1 MRMFSYS
8 MFLTYLFLTGCSSQK
23 GVTPATHGSYSE
35 DLSVVRPKI
44 EVAASTENT
53 PATDNNARRQTA
65 YVEPTINVNKQVDEV
80 LDSINRI
87 NLAQRY
93 IDGFTIQIYSGGKRE
108 EALNIKRQIS
118 SSMPGVDSEV
128 QYVQPN
134 FRVKV
139 GKYNERV
146 EAQKDYMKVRQY
158 FPNAI
163 VIPER
168 ISIN

>member
-8 MFLTYLFLTGCSSQK
+8 IFLTYLFLTGCSSQK
-23 GVTPATHGSYSE
+23 GTTPVTHGSYTE
-35 DLSVVRPKI
+35 DLSAVRPKA
-44 EVAASTENT
+44 EVLMETKTVDTPDNT
-53 PATDNNARRQTA
+53 TRRQTA
-65 YVEPTINVNKQVDEV
+65 YVEPTINVNKKVDEV

-87 NLAQRY
+87 NLSQRY
-93 IDGFTIQIYSGGKRE
+93 IDGFTIQIYSGAKRE
-108 EALNIKRQIS
+108 EALNIKKQIS
-118 SSMPGVDSEV
+118 ANMPDVDSEV

-139 GKYNERV
+139 GKYNQRI

-168 ISIN
+168 LAIN

>member
-1 MRMFSYS
+1 MFSYS

-23 GVTPATHGSYSE
+23 GVTPTTHGSYSE

-44 EVAASTENT
+44 EAGTDTKVVETTGNNT
-53 PATDNNARRQTA
+53 RRQTT

-80 LDSINRI
+80 LDSINRM
-87 NLAQRY
+87 NLSQRY
-93 IDGFTIQIYSGGKRE
+93 IDGFTIQIYSGAKRE
-108 EALNIKRQIS
+108 DALNIKRQITS
-118 SSMPGVDSEV
+118 NVPDVNAEV
-128 QYVQPN
+128 QYIQPN

-139 GKYNERV
+139 GKYNERI

-168 ISIN
+168 IAIN